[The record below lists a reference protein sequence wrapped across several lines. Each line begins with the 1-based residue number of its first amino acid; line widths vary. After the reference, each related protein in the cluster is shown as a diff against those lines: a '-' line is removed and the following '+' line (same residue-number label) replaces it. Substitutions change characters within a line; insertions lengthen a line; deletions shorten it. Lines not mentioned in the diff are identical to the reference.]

1 MIVDLTRL
9 FSRIDKEVLVD
20 EKISFTVKITI
31 GKPIWQS

>member
-20 EKISFTVKITI
+20 ENYSFTELEGTGVT
-31 GKPIWQS
+31 